1 MTQNEISKYI
11 TEIGRIYKAGNATG
25 HTYRPALQ
33 RLLENMFG
41 EMGTLGT
48 GIQVTNEP
56 KRITCGAPDY
66 IVTRNEIPI
75 GYIEAKDIGTDLGGK
90 ANKEQFDRY
99 RQSLDNLII
108 TDYLTFRLYVRGELM
123 AEAAIGEAT
132 SKDIVA
138 HKPAFGLFAEIIQ
151 DFARFQ
157 GAVIKTSEQLSK
169 MMAAKARLLANSI
182 ENVLDED
189 ERNPNASAIVG
200 HLDGFR
206 EVLIPNIT
214 HKEFSDIYAQTIA
227 YGMFAARLRRRR
239 GAIYRALREQRPDIY
254 QI

>member
-11 TEIGRIYKAGNATG
+11 TEIGRIYKAGNATE

-33 RLLENMFG
+33 RLLENM
-41 EMGTLGT
+41 LGA
-48 GIQVTNEP
+48 GVRVANEP
-56 KRITCGAPDY
+56 KRIACGAPDY

-123 AEAAIGEAT
+123 TGAAIGEAT
-132 SKDIVA
+132 GKDIVA
-138 HKPAFGLFAEIIQ
+138 HKSAFGLFAEIIQ

-169 MMAAKARLLANSI
+169 MMAEGR
-182 ENVLDED
+182 
-189 ERNPNASAIVG
+189 
-200 HLDGFR
+200 GFWR
-206 EVLIPNIT
+206 TV
-214 HKEFSDIYAQTIA
+214 
-227 YGMFAARLRRRR
+227 
-239 GAIYRALREQRPDIY
+239 
-254 QI
+254 